1 MSNKSGSEIQ
11 FIKKLILIIFGL
23 CAFLFSANKMI
34 QVISS
39 FLMIL
44 YLLSWIYSKVLSKN
58 ITIRRTVKEFRI
70 NRTDFFTVTIEVCN
84 NSFLPIIYS
93 EVFDTPAPLQ
103 TFAEGARFCVSL
115 GAKRKIF
122 LNYKVSGN
130 TRGEFFISPLVLK
143 TSDPLGFFNIEIVND
158 EKCHVLVIPAKR
170 ELDFLVK
177 EGIPQGEIIVNDKRY
192 EDLSL
197 YRSIREYQS
206 GDEFKRINWKV
217 CARFGKLFTNE
228 FQDSL
233 NSPFFV
239 YLDLCLDNYPN
250 QFTYKVVEKAVEVS
264 ASLLMYSKRLKQ
276 ENGFASNGIIKSSD
290 EEINGMQPYFPIRAN
305 QTENLLDMT
314 ALLQPIEKKD
324 FSSTDN
330 LKKALWHLNSNTDFY
345 YVGPKEIDEE
355 VKSLLEY
362 FERKLNIK
370 YFLCEEDS

>member
-34 QVISS
+34 QVVSS

-58 ITIRRTVKEFRI
+58 ITIKRTVKEFRI
-70 NRTDFFTVTIEVCN
+70 NRTDYFSVTIEVCN

-93 EVFDTPAPLQ
+93 EVFDSPAPLQ

-115 GAKRKIF
+115 GGKRKTF
-122 LNYKVSGN
+122 LKYNVSGN

-170 ELDFLVK
+170 ELNFLVK

-330 LKKALWHLNSNTDFY
+330 LKKALWHLNANTDFY

>member
-34 QVISS
+34 QVVSS

-58 ITIRRTVKEFRI
+58 ISIKRTVKEFRI
-70 NRTDFFTVTIEVCN
+70 NRTDYFSVTIEVCN

-93 EVFDTPAPLQ
+93 EVFDSPAPLQ

-115 GAKRKIF
+115 GGKRKTF
-122 LNYKVSGN
+122 LKYNVSGN

-170 ELDFLVK
+170 ELNFLVK

-276 ENGFASNGIIKSSD
+276 ENGFASNGIVKSYD

-330 LKKALWHLNSNTDFY
+330 LKKALWHLNANTDFY

>member
-1 MSNKSGSEIQ
+1 
-11 FIKKLILIIFGL
+11 
-23 CAFLFSANKMI
+23 
-34 QVISS
+34 
-39 FLMIL
+39 
-44 YLLSWIYSKVLSKN
+44 
-58 ITIRRTVKEFRI
+58 
-70 NRTDFFTVTIEVCN
+70 
-84 NSFLPIIYS
+84 LPIIYS
-93 EVFDTPAPLQ
+93 EVFDNPAPLQ
-103 TFAEGARFCVSL
+103 CFGEGARFCVSL
-115 GAKRKIF
+115 GGKRKTF
-122 LNYKVSGN
+122 LKYNVSGN
-130 TRGEFFISPLVLK
+130 TRGEFFISSLVLK
-143 TSDPLGFFNIEIVND
+143 TSDPLGFFNIEIVNN
-158 EKCHVLVIPAKR
+158 EKCRVLVIPAKR
-170 ELDFLVK
+170 DLDFLVK

-239 YLDLCLDNYPN
+239 YLDLCLDNYPD
-250 QFTYKVVEKAVEVS
+250 QFRYKVIEKAVEIS

-290 EEINGMQPYFPIRAN
+290 DEINEMQPYFSIRAN

-314 ALLQPIEKKD
+314 ALLQPIEKKN
-324 FSSTDN
+324 FSSLDN

>member
-11 FIKKLILIIFGL
+11 FIKKLILIILGL

-93 EVFDTPAPLQ
+93 EVFDSPAPLQ
-103 TFAEGARFCVSL
+103 TFTEGARFCVSL
-115 GAKRKIF
+115 GGKRKTF
-122 LNYKVSGN
+122 LKYNVSGN

-170 ELDFLVK
+170 ELNFLVK

-324 FSSTDN
+324 FSSIEN

-355 VKSLLEY
+355 VKSLLEF

-370 YFLCEEDS
+370 YFLCEDES

>member
-1 MSNKSGSEIQ
+1 MSNKSGSELQ
-11 FIKKLILIIFGL
+11 FLKKLVLVIFGL

-34 QVISS
+34 QVIVS
-39 FLMIL
+39 FLMLL
-44 YLLSWIYSKVLSKN
+44 YLFSWIYSKILSKN
-58 ITIRRTVKEFRI
+58 ITIKRTVKEFRI

-93 EVFDTPAPLQ
+93 EVFDSPAPLQ

-115 GAKRKIF
+115 GGKRKTF
-122 LNYKVSGN
+122 LKYNVSGV

-158 EKCHVLVIPAKR
+158 EKCRVLVIPAKR
-170 ELDFLVK
+170 ELNFLVK

-276 ENGFASNGIIKSSD
+276 ENGFATNGIIKSSD

-324 FSSTDN
+324 FSSIEN

>member
-34 QVISS
+34 QVVSS

-58 ITIRRTVKEFRI
+58 ITIKRTVKEFRI
-70 NRTDFFTVTIEVCN
+70 NRTDYFSVTIEICN

-93 EVFDTPAPLQ
+93 EVFDSPAPLQ

-115 GAKRKIF
+115 GGKRKTF
-122 LNYKVSGN
+122 LKYNVSGN

-170 ELDFLVK
+170 ELNFLVK

-290 EEINGMQPYFPIRAN
+290 EEINEMQPYFPIRAN

-330 LKKALWHLNSNTDFY
+330 LKKALWHLNANTDFY

>member
-34 QVISS
+34 QVVSS

-58 ITIRRTVKEFRI
+58 ISIKRTVKEFRI
-70 NRTDFFTVTIEVCN
+70 NRTDYFSVTIEVCN

-93 EVFDTPAPLQ
+93 EVFDSPAPLQ

-115 GAKRKIF
+115 GGKRKTF
-122 LNYKVSGN
+122 LKYNVSGN

-170 ELDFLVK
+170 ELNFLVK

-239 YLDLCLDNYPN
+239 YLDLCLDNYPD
-250 QFTYKVVEKAVEVS
+250 QFRYKVIEKAVEIS

-290 EEINGMQPYFPIRAN
+290 DEINEMQPYFSIRAN

-314 ALLQPIEKKD
+314 ALLQPIEKKN
-324 FSSTDN
+324 FSSLDN

>member
-34 QVISS
+34 QVVSS

-58 ITIRRTVKEFRI
+58 ITIKRTVKEFRI
-70 NRTDFFTVTIEVCN
+70 NRTDYFSVTIEICN

-93 EVFDTPAPLQ
+93 EVFDSPAPLQ

-115 GAKRKIF
+115 GGKRKTF
-122 LNYKVSGN
+122 LKYNVSGN
-130 TRGEFFISPLVLK
+130 TRGEFFILPLVLK

-170 ELDFLVK
+170 ELNFLVK

-290 EEINGMQPYFPIRAN
+290 EEINEMQPYFPIRAN

-330 LKKALWHLNSNTDFY
+330 LKKALWHLNANTDFY

>member
-1 MSNKSGSEIQ
+1 MSNKSGSEFQ
-11 FIKKLILIIFGL
+11 FLKKLVLVIFGL

-34 QVISS
+34 QVIVS
-39 FLMIL
+39 FLMLL
-44 YLLSWIYSKVLSKN
+44 YLFSWIYSKILSKN
-58 ITIRRTVKEFRI
+58 ITIKRTVKEFRI

-93 EVFDTPAPLQ
+93 EVFDSPAPLQ

-115 GAKRKIF
+115 GGKRKTF
-122 LNYKVSGN
+122 LKYNVSGV

-158 EKCHVLVIPAKR
+158 EKCRVLVIPAKR
-170 ELDFLVK
+170 ELNFLVK

-276 ENGFASNGIIKSSD
+276 ENGFATNGIIKSSD

-324 FSSTDN
+324 FSSIEN

-370 YFLCEEDS
+370 YFLCEDES

>member
-34 QVISS
+34 QVVSS

-58 ITIRRTVKEFRI
+58 ISIKRTVKEFRI
-70 NRTDFFTVTIEVCN
+70 NRTDYFSVTIEVCN

-93 EVFDTPAPLQ
+93 EVFDSPAPLQ

-115 GAKRKIF
+115 GAKRKTF

-170 ELDFLVK
+170 ELNFLVK

-330 LKKALWHLNSNTDFY
+330 LKKALWHLNANTDFY

>member
-34 QVISS
+34 QVVSS

-93 EVFDTPAPLQ
+93 EVFDSPAPLQ

-115 GAKRKIF
+115 GAKRKTF
-122 LNYKVSGN
+122 LKYKVSGN

-158 EKCHVLVIPAKR
+158 EKCRVLVIPAKR
-170 ELDFLVK
+170 ELTFSVK

-250 QFTYKVVEKAVEVS
+250 QFTYKVIEKAVEVS

-276 ENGFASNGIIKSSD
+276 ENGFATNGIIKSSD
-290 EEINGMQPYFPIRAN
+290 NEINGIQPYFPIRAN

-324 FSSTDN
+324 FSSIDN

-362 FERKLNIK
+362 FEGKLNIK
-370 YFLCEEDS
+370 YFLCEDDS

>member
-11 FIKKLILIIFGL
+11 FIKKLILIILGL

-70 NRTDFFTVTIEVCN
+70 NRTDYFSVTIEVCN

-93 EVFDTPAPLQ
+93 EVFDSPAPLQ

-115 GAKRKIF
+115 GGKRKTF
-122 LNYKVSGN
+122 LKYNVSGN

-170 ELDFLVK
+170 ELNFLVK

-330 LKKALWHLNSNTDFY
+330 LKKALWHLNANTDFY

>member
-11 FIKKLILIIFGL
+11 FIKKLILIILGL

-44 YLLSWIYSKVLSKN
+44 YLLSWIYSKILSKN

-93 EVFDTPAPLQ
+93 EVFDSPAPLQ

-115 GAKRKIF
+115 GAKRKTF

-197 YRSIREYQS
+197 YRSIREYQN

-276 ENGFASNGIIKSSD
+276 ENGFATNGIIKSSD

-330 LKKALWHLNSNTDFY
+330 LKKALWHLNANTDFY

>member
-1 MSNKSGSEIQ
+1 MSNKSGSELQ
-11 FIKKLILIIFGL
+11 FLKKLVLVIFGL

-34 QVISS
+34 QVIVS
-39 FLMIL
+39 FLMLL
-44 YLLSWIYSKVLSKN
+44 YLFSWIYSKILSKN
-58 ITIRRTVKEFRI
+58 ITIKRTVKEFRI

-93 EVFDTPAPLQ
+93 EVFDSPAPLQ

-115 GAKRKIF
+115 GGKRKTF
-122 LNYKVSGN
+122 LKYNVSGV

-158 EKCHVLVIPAKR
+158 EKCRVLVIPAKR
-170 ELDFLVK
+170 ELNFLVK

-276 ENGFASNGIIKSSD
+276 ENGFATNGIIKSSD

-324 FSSTDN
+324 FSSIEN

-345 YVGPKEIDEE
+345 YVGSKEIDEE

>member
-11 FIKKLILIIFGL
+11 FIKKLILIILGL

-93 EVFDTPAPLQ
+93 EVFDSPAPLQ

-115 GAKRKIF
+115 GGKRKTF
-122 LNYKVSGN
+122 LKYNVSGV

-158 EKCHVLVIPAKR
+158 EKCRVLVIPAKR
-170 ELDFLVK
+170 ELNFLVK

-276 ENGFASNGIIKSSD
+276 ENGFATNGIIKSSD

-324 FSSTDN
+324 FSSIEN

>member
-1 MSNKSGSEIQ
+1 MSNKSGSELQ
-11 FIKKLILIIFGL
+11 FLKKLVLIIFGL

-93 EVFDTPAPLQ
+93 EVFDSPAPLQ

-115 GAKRKIF
+115 GGKRKTF
-122 LNYKVSGN
+122 LKYNVSGV

-158 EKCHVLVIPAKR
+158 EKCRVLVIPAKR
-170 ELDFLVK
+170 ELNFLVK

-276 ENGFASNGIIKSSD
+276 ENGFATNGIIKSSD

-314 ALLQPIEKKD
+314 ALFQPIEKKD
-324 FSSTDN
+324 FSSIEN

>member
-11 FIKKLILIIFGL
+11 FIKKLILIILGL

-93 EVFDTPAPLQ
+93 EVFDSPAPLQ

-115 GAKRKIF
+115 GGKRKTF
-122 LNYKVSGN
+122 LKYNVSGV

-276 ENGFASNGIIKSSD
+276 ENGFASNGIVKSSD

-324 FSSTDN
+324 FSSIEN

-370 YFLCEEDS
+370 YFLCEDLV

>member
-11 FIKKLILIIFGL
+11 FIKKLILIILGL

-93 EVFDTPAPLQ
+93 EVFDSPAPLQ

-115 GAKRKIF
+115 GGKRKTF
-122 LNYKVSGN
+122 LKYKVSGN

-143 TSDPLGFFNIEIVND
+143 TSDPLGFFNIEIRNE
-158 EKCHVLVIPAKR
+158 EKCRVLVIPAKR

-276 ENGFASNGIIKSSD
+276 ENGFATNGIIKSSD

-324 FSSTDN
+324 FSSIEN

>member
-34 QVISS
+34 QVVSS

-58 ITIRRTVKEFRI
+58 ISIKRTVKEFRI
-70 NRTDFFTVTIEVCN
+70 NRTDYFSVTIEVCN

-93 EVFDTPAPLQ
+93 EVFDSPAPLQ

-115 GAKRKIF
+115 GGKRKTF
-122 LNYKVSGN
+122 LKYNVSGV
-130 TRGEFFISPLVLK
+130 TRGEFFISPLILK

-158 EKCHVLVIPAKR
+158 EKCRVLVIPAKR
-170 ELDFLVK
+170 ELNFSVK

-250 QFTYKVVEKAVEVS
+250 QFTYKVIEKAVEVS

-276 ENGFASNGIIKSSD
+276 ENGFATNGIIKSSD
-290 EEINGMQPYFPIRAN
+290 NEINGIQPYFPIRAN

-324 FSSTDN
+324 FSSIDN

-362 FERKLNIK
+362 FEGKLNIK
-370 YFLCEEDS
+370 YFLCEDDS

>member
-11 FIKKLILIIFGL
+11 FIKKLILIILGL

-93 EVFDTPAPLQ
+93 EVFDSPAPLQ

-115 GAKRKIF
+115 AAKRKAF

-276 ENGFASNGIIKSSD
+276 ENGFASNGIIKSYD

-330 LKKALWHLNSNTDFY
+330 LKKALWHLNVNTDFY

>member
-34 QVISS
+34 QVVSS

-58 ITIRRTVKEFRI
+58 ISIKRTVKEFRI
-70 NRTDFFTVTIEVCN
+70 NRTDYFSVTIEVCN

-93 EVFDTPAPLQ
+93 EVFDSPAPLQ

-115 GAKRKIF
+115 GGKRKTF
-122 LNYKVSGN
+122 LKYNVSGN

-170 ELDFLVK
+170 ELNFLVK

-330 LKKALWHLNSNTDFY
+330 LKKALWHLNANTDFY

>member
-11 FIKKLILIIFGL
+11 FIKKLILIILGL

-93 EVFDTPAPLQ
+93 EVFDSPAPLQ

-115 GAKRKIF
+115 GAKRKTF

-170 ELDFLVK
+170 EINFLVK

-276 ENGFASNGIIKSSD
+276 ENGFASNGIIKSYD
-290 EEINGMQPYFPIRAN
+290 EEINGMQPYFPVRAN

-345 YVGPKEIDEE
+345 YVGPKEINEE

>member
-11 FIKKLILIIFGL
+11 FIKKLILIILGL

-93 EVFDTPAPLQ
+93 EVFDSPAPLQ

-115 GAKRKIF
+115 GGKRKIF
-122 LNYKVSGN
+122 LKYKVSGN

-143 TSDPLGFFNIEIVND
+143 TSDPLGFFNIEIRNE
-158 EKCHVLVIPAKR
+158 EKCRVLVIPAKR
-170 ELDFLVK
+170 DLDFLVK

-239 YLDLCLDNYPN
+239 YLDLCLDNYPD
-250 QFTYKVVEKAVEVS
+250 QFRYKVLEHAIEIC
-264 ASLLMYSKRLKQ
+264 ASLLIYSQKLKQ
-276 ENGFASNGIIKSSD
+276 ENGFATNGIIKSSD
-290 EEINGMQPYFPIRAN
+290 EELNGMQPYFPIRAN
-305 QTENLLDMT
+305 QTENLLDVT

-324 FSSTDN
+324 FSSTEN
-330 LKKALWHLNSNTDFY
+330 LKKA
-345 YVGPKEIDEE
+345 K
-355 VKSLLEY
+355 
-362 FERKLNIK
+362 KLTGQTS
-370 YFLCEEDS
+370 FSH

>member
-11 FIKKLILIIFGL
+11 FIKKLILIILGL

-93 EVFDTPAPLQ
+93 EVFDSPAPLQ
-103 TFAEGARFCVSL
+103 TFTEGARFCVSL
-115 GAKRKIF
+115 GGKRKTF
-122 LNYKVSGN
+122 LKYNVSGN

-170 ELDFLVK
+170 ELNFLVK

-330 LKKALWHLNSNTDFY
+330 LKKALWHLNANTDFY

>member
-34 QVISS
+34 QVVSS

-93 EVFDTPAPLQ
+93 EVFDSPAPLQ

-115 GAKRKIF
+115 GGKRKTF
-122 LNYKVSGN
+122 LKYNVSGN

-170 ELDFLVK
+170 ELNFLVK

-330 LKKALWHLNSNTDFY
+330 LKKALWHLNANTDFY

>member
-34 QVISS
+34 QVVSS

-58 ITIRRTVKEFRI
+58 ISIKRTVKEFRI
-70 NRTDFFTVTIEVCN
+70 NRTDYFSVTIEVCN

-93 EVFDTPAPLQ
+93 EVFDSPAPLQ

-115 GAKRKIF
+115 GGKRKTF
-122 LNYKVSGN
+122 LKYNVSGN

-170 ELDFLVK
+170 ELNFLVK

-239 YLDLCLDNYPN
+239 YLDLCLDNCPN

-290 EEINGMQPYFPIRAN
+290 DEINEMQPYFSIRAN

-314 ALLQPIEKKD
+314 ALLQPIEKKK
-324 FSSTDN
+324 FSSLDN

>member
-1 MSNKSGSEIQ
+1 MSNKSGSELQ
-11 FIKKLILIIFGL
+11 FLKKLVLVIFGL

-34 QVISS
+34 QVIVS
-39 FLMIL
+39 FLMLL
-44 YLLSWIYSKVLSKN
+44 YLFSWIYSKILSKN
-58 ITIRRTVKEFRI
+58 ITIKRTVKEFRI

-93 EVFDTPAPLQ
+93 EVFDSPAPLQ

-115 GAKRKIF
+115 GGKRKTF
-122 LNYKVSGN
+122 LKYNVSGV

-250 QFTYKVVEKAVEVS
+250 QFTYKVIEKAVEVS

-276 ENGFASNGIIKSSD
+276 ENGFASNGIVKSYD

-324 FSSTDN
+324 FSSIEN

-370 YFLCEEDS
+370 YFLCEDES

>member
-1 MSNKSGSEIQ
+1 MSNKSGSELQ
-11 FIKKLILIIFGL
+11 FLKKLVLVIFGL

-34 QVISS
+34 QVIVS
-39 FLMIL
+39 FLMLL
-44 YLLSWIYSKVLSKN
+44 YLFSWIYSKILSKN
-58 ITIRRTVKEFRI
+58 ITIKRTVKEFRI
-70 NRTDFFTVTIEVCN
+70 NRTDFFCITIEVCN

-93 EVFDTPAPLQ
+93 EVFDSPAPLQ

-115 GAKRKIF
+115 GGKRKTF
-122 LNYKVSGN
+122 LKYNVSGV

-158 EKCHVLVIPAKR
+158 EKCRVLVIPAKR
-170 ELDFLVK
+170 ELNFLVK

-276 ENGFASNGIIKSSD
+276 ENGFASNGIIKSYD

-324 FSSTDN
+324 FSSIEN

-345 YVGPKEIDEE
+345 YVGSKEIDEE

>member
-1 MSNKSGSEIQ
+1 MSNKSGSELQ
-11 FIKKLILIIFGL
+11 FLKKLVLVIFGL

-34 QVISS
+34 QVIVS
-39 FLMIL
+39 FLMLL
-44 YLLSWIYSKVLSKN
+44 YLFSWIYSKILSKN
-58 ITIRRTVKEFRI
+58 ITIKRTVKEFRI

-93 EVFDTPAPLQ
+93 EVFDSPAPLQ

-115 GAKRKIF
+115 GGKRKTF
-122 LNYKVSGN
+122 LKYKVSGN

-276 ENGFASNGIIKSSD
+276 ENGFATNGIIKSSD

-324 FSSTDN
+324 FSSIEN

-370 YFLCEEDS
+370 YFLCEDES

>member
-11 FIKKLILIIFGL
+11 FIKKLILIILGL

-93 EVFDTPAPLQ
+93 EVFDSPAPLQ

-115 GAKRKIF
+115 GAKRKTF

-197 YRSIREYQS
+197 YRSIREYQN

-276 ENGFASNGIIKSSD
+276 ENGFATNGIIKSSD

-324 FSSTDN
+324 FSSIEN